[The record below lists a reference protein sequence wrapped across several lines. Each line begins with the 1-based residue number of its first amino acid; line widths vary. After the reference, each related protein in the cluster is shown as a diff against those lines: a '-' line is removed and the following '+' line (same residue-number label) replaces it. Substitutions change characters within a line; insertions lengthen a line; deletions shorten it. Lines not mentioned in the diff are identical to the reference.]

1 MDSIWG
7 SSVLLKI
14 YLYLLLFYEIMIYIV
29 VPFLNNK
36 QSSIQN
42 RQNGEAFNV
51 HKQTGS
57 GAVVQAV
64 FSIILFFVLFL
75 FLVGPF
81 LTHYFW
87 LTLILSYIF
96 FLVLLSFAISNLLRS
111 VYFNPSSFKIM
122 PENENIIGVVG
133 FFLYLLCNELPQI
146 LESDFIVHCTIKYP
160 LLSDFIYFLGIVGWY
175 YSILFFSS
183 VFILIFSYHI
193 CSYIFKER
201 KPKEFQQLF
210 NCDENKINI
219 RSYIENF
226 AIQWL
231 TLHNHKLIHRIYK
244 KLWPILVVFFITIDA
259 FLNAFYQFIWLIIN
273 GSLYLLTSLKI
284 SIFTALLHSPE
295 RKIIFLSRS
304 LFAFS
309 LLIVY
314 TIDHYQGIFSPAGSE
329 MYEFICSVVLIPFL
343 ITELSKIRK
352 KSSP

>member
-1 MDSIWG
+1 
-7 SSVLLKI
+7 
-14 YLYLLLFYEIMIYIV
+14 MIYIV
-29 VPFLNNK
+29 VPLSNNK

-57 GAVVQAV
+57 VSVVQAV
-64 FSIILFFVLFL
+64 FSLILLFVIFRFL
-75 FLVGPF
+75 IGPF

-96 FLVLLSFAISNLLRS
+96 FLVLLSFAISNLLRL

-122 PENENIIGVVG
+122 SENENIIGLVG

-146 LESDFIVHCTIKYP
+146 LESDFIVHYTMKYP
-160 LLSDFIYFLGIVGWY
+160 LLSDSIYFFGIVGWY
-175 YSILFFSS
+175 YSILFFGS
-183 VFILIFSYHI
+183 VFILIPSYHI
-193 CSYIFKER
+193 CSYIFKGK

-210 NCDENKINI
+210 NYDENKINI
-219 RSYIENF
+219 RSYIDNV
-226 AIQWL
+226 AMQWL
-231 TLHNHKLIHRIYK
+231 TLHNYKIIHHICK
-244 KLWPILVVFFITIDA
+244 KLWPILVVFLITVDA
-259 FLNAFYQFIWLIIN
+259 FLNVIYQFIWFIIN
-273 GSLYLLTSLKI
+273 GSLYLLTSLKT
-284 SIFTALLHSPE
+284 SICTALLHSPE
-295 RKIIFLSRS
+295 QKIIFLSRS
-304 LFAFS
+304 LFAVS